1 MAADIGGDQSF
12 FGCPYCQEAYP
23 DKHELEVHERMTH
36 PGKEFAVE
44 MRSLPERER
53 QLLKKAPTAAISRAM
68 PLSEVSRHCIPEDC
82 WVAIEGKVYDLTEF
96 ADRHPGGPTT
106 ILKSAGKDATKMF
119 KDIHKGVRIEQYL
132 RPEAFL
138 GDAGIDEDLMS
149 DEFWH
154 KLRQA
159 RIEEVEEELER
170 LGASADAHPAYQGA
184 GAMASTILDVLQAKG
199 TSEELK
205 ARLRTLETQ
214 KRVALDAEDFPKA
227 SEIKAKQAELLSLAR
242 VELGLKQDT
251 KGGIP
256 LSEVARHN
264 KPHDLWVALNGV
276 VYDLTDFLLHHPE
289 QRNVLLAWAGRDA
302 TPVWDKIPGRFPSK
316 TWMSFYMRPE
326 LRMGDVGPEAPEDP
340 NAKLIKELRVELRRL
355 QGPSEEE
362 IQAAK
367 AGTAKPQ
374 APAAEATS
382 AGEEERFPKLKDVK
396 ISKELPFF
404 TRAEVAKHK
413 GPAGG
418 PAGTEPYMI
427 LHNKVY
433 DLRPLL
439 GSHPGGDELLLS
451 SAGMDATKDFELFEH
466 SEKARVRRE
475 QDMLVGYIV
484 PAESADWGAEAAAGG
499 GAVAGVEGQAESE
512 VMMYLRYKAMD
523 IVLGLGAVY
532 AYRSWKHRKPL
543 SMLTYSRLLR
553 HMHLIMAVGIFGT
566 LASAKAASYAEGLTK
581 KRLLQVHK
589 QSGFA
594 MFVAL
599 LVRIF
604 ARSQSGIPPRFP
616 GLPAVQFIETQS
628 LRLFY
633 LIIFVLPVS
642 GMAQE
647 YFLKWAGGDDAA
659 NDRLAQQ
666 SIEVHKKVGKFFEFV
681 WMPFHLGYTTLYHAS
696 QGRGVVRKVSPF
708 I

>member
-1 MAADIGGDQSF
+1 MAAANYVA
-12 FGCPYCQEAYP
+12 CPS
-23 DKHELEVHERMTH
+23 EVV
-36 PGKEFAVE
+36 PA
-44 MRSLPERER
+44 
-53 QLLKKAPTAAISRAM
+53 KAATSAISKAM
-68 PLSEVSRHCIPEDC
+68 PLSEVNRHCIPEDC
-82 WVAIEGKVYDLTEF
+82 WVAIEGKAYDLTEF
-96 ADRHPGGPTT
+96 MDRHPGGPTT
-106 ILKSAGKDATKMF
+106 ILNSAGKDATKMF

-132 RPEAFL
+132 LPEAFL
-138 GDAGIDEDLMS
+138 GDVGIDEDLMTES
-149 DEFWH
+149 FWH
-154 KLRQA
+154 KLREA
-159 RIEEVEEELER
+159 RIEEIEDELTR
-170 LGASADAHPAYQGA
+170 LNGA
-184 GAMASTILDVLQAKG
+184 GGGGGAHLSKAALTIQDVLHSPAV
-199 TSEELK
+199 SEELK
-205 ARLRTLETQ
+205 SRVRSLETQ
-214 KRVALDAEDFPKA
+214 KRAALDAEDFAKA
-227 SEIKAKQAELLSLAR
+227 TEIKAKQAELLAAAN
-242 VELGLKQDT
+242 VDFAGGNT
-251 KGGIP
+251 KAGGIP

-264 KPHDLWVALNGV
+264 KPHDLWVAVNGV

-326 LRMGDVGPEAPEDP
+326 LRMGDVGPEPPEAPE
-340 NAKLIKELRVELRRL
+340 AKLVRELRKELRRL
-355 QGPSEEE
+355 KGPSEED

-367 AGTAKPQ
+367 AGSKK
-374 APAAEATS
+374 PAAAAEVSKADES
-382 AGEEERFPKLKDVK
+382 ERYPKLKDVK
-396 ISKELPFF
+396 VNKELPFF

-413 GPAGG
+413 GPPGG
-418 PAGTEPYMI
+418 APGTEPYMI

-484 PAESADWGAEAAAGG
+484 PAEASDWTADAAAAGAAVV
-499 GAVAGVEGQAESE
+499 GAEGKASSD
-512 VMMYLRYKAMD
+512 MMLYMQYKAVD
-523 IVLGLGAVY
+523 VGVGLVAMYV
-532 AYRSWKHRKPL
+532 YRSWKHRKPL

-553 HMHLIMAVGIFGT
+553 HMHLLMAVGIFGT
-566 LASAKAASYAEGLTK
+566 LASANVASYAEGLTK

-589 QSGFA
+589 QTGFA
-594 MFVAL
+594 MFLGL
-599 LVRIF
+599 LVRMF
-604 ARSQSGIPPRFP
+604 ARVQSGIPPRFP
-616 GLPAVQFIETQS
+616 GHPLVQFIETQS

-633 LIIFVLPVS
+633 LLLFVLPVS

-647 YFLKWAGGDDAA
+647 YFLKWAGGDDVA
-659 NDRLAQQ
+659 NDKLAQQ
-666 SIEVHKKVGKFFEFV
+666 SIDVHKKVGKFFEFA